1 VNEEH
6 ELNISEIYLSI
17 QGEGSRAGQLCVFVR
32 LQGCELRCTWCD
44 TPYAL
49 DIKSGG
55 TKMKSNEIFEKIKS
69 FGIDFIEF
77 TGGEPLLQKSIIPF
91 ISQLLDYGYNVAIE
105 TNGHADIG
113 AVDRRAVKIMDIKC
127 PGSGMVKFNN
137 PDNIEHL
144 LPHDEVKFVIADRN
158 DYDWAREYV
167 SGHKLT
173 DKVADVIFSPVFGS
187 IKAKELAEWIIS
199 DRLAVRM
206 QLQMHKFIW
215 EPDARGV

>member
-1 VNEEH
+1 MNEVI

-55 TKMKSNEIFEKIKS
+55 TKMSSLEISEKIES
-69 FGIDFIEF
+69 FGVDFVEF
-77 TGGEPLLQKSIIPF
+77 TGGEPLFQKNVLPL
-91 ISQLLDYGYNVAIE
+91 ISQLLDRGYIVAVE
-105 TNGHADIG
+105 TNGHADVSE
-113 AVDRRAVKIMDIKC
+113 VDRRAVKIMDIKC
-127 PGSGMVKFNN
+127 PGSGMEKFNN
-137 PDNIEHL
+137 PDNL
-144 LPHDEVKFVIADRN
+144 NYLMPHDEIKFVIADRN
-158 DYDWAREYV
+158 DYDWAKDFISEN
-167 SGHKLT
+167 KLT
-173 DKVADVIFSPVFGS
+173 EKLTGIIFSPVFSS
-187 IKAKELAEWIIS
+187 ITARELAEWIIS
-199 DRLAVRM
+199 DKLRVRM